1 MAHIAGNIFTG
12 RCWMTCRQIAN
23 SCTVHS
29 SIGFGADTL
38 NCISLMC
45 TIQEIDNLVFQIGW
59 FSLQK
64 RDFFCILCWTVHLH
78 NFSLVRSSEKLK
90 LKMFPFSTLT
100 ASVSSLN
107 RQKYFVNRQK
117 FAEFPRLYSPFKGLL
132 AKIWK
137 RFQTYLSFKKCFNL
151 FLWSSCHSCWYD
163 DNDDDNN
170 ADDDTD
176 DGYV

>member
-45 TIQEIDNLVFQIGW
+45 TIQEIVNLVFQIGW

-137 RFQTYLSFKKCFNL
+137 RFQTYPVLKNFQFFSSKL
-151 FLWSSCHSCWYD
+151 FPLLLMWCD
-163 DNDDDNN
+163 DNDNN